1 MKNLQALFQPLGI
14 KVVIRNFVA
23 DYYDKDGQFFN
34 KAMQAID
41 PFGASTNEFVEGI
54 CEMLVREGY
63 TVLSIVEVFGDISVE
78 EITAMDSGSGKPAHP
93 FQVVYA
99 DAERIQELANVA
111 KQGGN

>member
-1 MKNLQALFQPLGI
+1 MKNLQALFQALGV
-14 KVVIRNFVA
+14 KVAVRNFVA

-54 CEMLVREGY
+54 CEMLAREGY

-78 EITAMDSGSGKPAHP
+78 EITSVDSVNNQSPYP
-93 FQVVYA
+93 FRVVYA
-99 DAERIQELANVA
+99 DVEHIQKLANVA
-111 KQGGN
+111 K